1 MASSG
6 PFWKE
11 PGLNKIALSGNV
23 RSTPGPLTLT
33 DSFVVFQ
40 LANAPAA
47 HTGKVGV
54 ASKSTKDEDQ
64 EIERMLAQ
72 LKA

>member
-1 MASSG
+1 
-6 PFWKE
+6 
-11 PGLNKIALSGNV
+11 
-23 RSTPGPLTLT
+23 LTKLFF
-33 DSFVVFQ
+33 SFQ

-54 ASKSTKDEDQ
+54 ATKSSKDEDQ